1 MATLD
6 SLKNVRFVMDASGK
20 QAAVQ
25 VSMEDWQKILDYFE
39 EVEGREA
46 VKKLLHRLRTIPEE
60 TRALDWKEVREQW

>member
-39 EVEGREA
+39 EVEDREA